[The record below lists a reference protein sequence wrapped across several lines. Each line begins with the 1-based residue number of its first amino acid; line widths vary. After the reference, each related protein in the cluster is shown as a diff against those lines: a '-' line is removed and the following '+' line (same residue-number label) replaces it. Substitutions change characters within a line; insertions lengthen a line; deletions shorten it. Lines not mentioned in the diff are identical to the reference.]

1 MCFQT
6 KTKIELKIRVI
17 EKCVL
22 NQDICDYRN
31 FKVHSL
37 LWYLPL
43 NGTGNINIE
52 DKHKT
57 KTKNKVKLYSKVLK
71 QSSLQKLKSVCNN
84 CEIIIIDNFKA
95 DFLTDFFKLLFFSL
109 DYS

>member
-1 MCFQT
+1 MVFYYDKHQNYLSMSFQT
-6 KTKIELKIRVI
+6 ITKIELKIRVI

-22 NQDICDYRN
+22 NQDICDYRD

-37 LWYLPL
+37 LWNLPL

-57 KTKNKVKLYSKVLK
+57 KTKIKLNYIRK
-71 QSSLQKLKSVCNN
+71 
-84 CEIIIIDNFKA
+84 
-95 DFLTDFFKLLFFSL
+95 
-109 DYS
+109 Y